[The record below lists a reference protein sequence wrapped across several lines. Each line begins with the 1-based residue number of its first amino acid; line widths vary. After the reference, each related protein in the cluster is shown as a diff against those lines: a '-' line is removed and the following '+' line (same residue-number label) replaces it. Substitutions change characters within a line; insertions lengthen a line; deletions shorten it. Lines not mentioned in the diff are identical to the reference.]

1 MRIAEISSPD
11 LRHQSNHHERLLS
24 QLDSLIKQAENQNH
38 SPETLSTL
46 SSDLR
51 QTLSRL
57 SQLAPFSNNNNS
69 LKLHIWKLSYRL
81 WNSCVDISNSA
92 SVSRSTGFSAETVAI
107 LRHVAADLLS
117 LAADLSDV
125 PSPAVKSAS
134 FYHKTGL
141 IWHDIKKFDLASTC
155 FERATEIVSK
165 LDIDRISDSGEKKL
179 LLDINIARS
188 RAAWEVLDRNLAITL
203 LNRAKKSL
211 LFGSSEHHK
220 SLASQYLMFAKSV
233 LSKNK
238 NEASSLNEA
247 LKLMNEALDLCE
259 RGLTEARTR
268 EETMELKGLQSKTLR
283 FISAVHLQKGE
294 YESVIKCVRVLRE
307 GNFGGGGGDHHA
319 SLPVLAMKAWLGLGR
334 YGEAERELRGMVA
347 IKGIPEGIWV
357 SAVEAYFQA
366 AGVAAGAE
374 TTKGVFLG
382 LLGRCHVS
390 TKAAVRVAHRVVGD
404 GEDVNEGAAKLRSK
418 VVADLVSDERV
429 QALFTGDGAAKERTA
444 MHAVLW
450 NCASNHFRSKDYE
463 TSAEMFEKSMLYLP
477 CDMENRILRAKSFRV
492 LCLCYLGLSQLD
504 RAQEYI
510 IQAEKLEPNI
520 ASAFLKFKIYLQ
532 KKDHNGAIDQLV
544 VMKMCLDFTP
554 DFLSLSAHEAVA
566 CHALPVAVA
575 ALSNLLSFYASQTS
589 MPTTEVVVLRT
600 LVTILTQEPGNV
612 SAVLKYSKRAHAR
625 ASELGPDCFFGK
637 EEVGRRELNW
647 FAATSWNFGTKC
659 GKEKKFEPC
668 IEFLRLASEFYGV
681 LIDGQVEEN
690 SIMVCKSLILT
701 VSAMIASE
709 NQKQTSLVDTEVK
722 QAVELLDRA
731 AKIMTSL
738 SSGTMEPDLLFM
750 YTFNACDIQGRLNNS
765 EAQLEVV
772 KSFASSKACNP
783 KSLLQLGL
791 TASQGLRSNPQVAT
805 FALNE
810 CLSALLSSPSPDYE
824 NVALTVR
831 KLVAVSS
838 IHRGD
843 TDDDAVYGMYRQ
855 AYRIMVGLKEG
866 EYPSEEGKWLA
877 MTAWN
882 RAAVPARLGQVD
894 LAKKWMNVGLE
905 LAKQVVGM
913 ETYRACMEDFIA
925 SFEKKCHELK
935 YNITGNTGQSK
946 PQLIA

>member
-11 LRHQSNHHERLLS
+11 LRHQSDHHERVLS
-24 QLDSLIKQAENQNH
+24 QLKSLIIQAESQNH

-51 QTLSRL
+51 QILSRL
-57 SQLAPFSNNNNS
+57 SQLAPLSNNNS
-69 LKLHIWKLSYRL
+69 LKLRIWKLSYRL
-81 WNSCVDISNSA
+81 WNSCVDLSNSA
-92 SVSRSTGFSAETVAI
+92 SVSRSGGFSKESVAG
-107 LRHVAADLLS
+107 LRHVASDLLS
-117 LAADLSDV
+117 LAADVSGV

-141 IWHDIKKFDLASTC
+141 IWHDLKKFDLASIC

-165 LDIDRISDSGEKKL
+165 LDITRISDSGEKKL

-211 LFGSSEHHK
+211 LFCSFEHHK
-220 SLASQYLMFAKSV
+220 SLASQYLVFAKSV
-233 LSKNK
+233 LSKN

-259 RGLTEARTR
+259 KGQAEARTR
-268 EETMELKGLQSKTLR
+268 EETLELKELQSKTLR

-294 YESVIKCVRVLRE
+294 YESVIKCVRALRE
-307 GNFGGGGGDHHA
+307 GGFGGGEDHHA

-366 AGVAAGAE
+366 AGTAAGAE
-374 TTKGVFLG
+374 TATDVFLG

-390 TKAAVRVAHRVVGD
+390 AKAAVRVAHRVVGD
-404 GEDVNEGAAKLRSK
+404 GEDVNEGAANLRSK
-418 VVADLVSDERV
+418 VVAELASDERV
-429 QALFTGDGAAKERTA
+429 QALFASDAVAKEKTA

-463 TSAEMFEKSMLYLP
+463 TSAEIFEKSMLYLP
-477 CDMENRILRAKSFRV
+477 CDIENRVLRAKSFRV

-510 IQAEKLEPNI
+510 IEAEKLEPNI
-520 ASAFLKFKIYLQ
+520 ASAFLKFKIYMQ
-532 KKDHNGAIDQLV
+532 KNDQNGAIEQILA
-544 VMKMCLDFTP
+544 MKMCLDFTP

-566 CHALPVAVA
+566 CRALPVAVA
-575 ALSNLLSFYASQTS
+575 SLSNLLNFYTS
-589 MPTTEVVVLRT
+589 KTAMPTTEVVVLRT
-600 LVTILTQEPGNV
+600 LVTILTQEPDNE
-612 SAVLKYSKRAHAR
+612 SEVLKYCKRTHAR

-659 GKEKKFEPC
+659 GKEMKYELC

-681 LIDGQVEEN
+681 LIDGKVEEN

-722 QAVELLDRA
+722 HAVELLDRA
-731 AKIMTSL
+731 AKILTSL

-750 YTFNACDIQGRLNNS
+750 YTFNACDIHGRINNS
-765 EAQLEVV
+765 EAQLHLV

-783 KSLLQLGL
+783 KHLLQLGL
-791 TASQGLRSNPQVAT
+791 TALQGPRSSPQVAT

-810 CLSALLSSPSPDYE
+810 CLSALLSSPLPDYE

-838 IHRGD
+838 VHKGD
-843 TDDDAVYGMYRQ
+843 TDDDAVHGMYKQ

-882 RAAVPARLGQVD
+882 RGAVPVRLGQVD
-894 LAKKWMNVGLE
+894 LAKKWMTVGLE
-905 LAKQVVGM
+905 LAKQVAGM
-913 ETYRACMEDFIA
+913 ETYRECMEDFIT
-925 SFEKKCHELK
+925 SFENKCHELK
-935 YNITGNTGQSK
+935 HKITGQSK
-946 PQLIA
+946 PQLVA

>member
-1 MRIAEISSPD
+1 MRIADISSPD
-11 LRHQSNHHERLLS
+11 LRHQSDHHERLLS
-24 QLDSLIKQAENQNH
+24 QLESLIKQAENQNH

-51 QTLSRL
+51 QTLSQL
-57 SQLAPFSNNNNS
+57 SQLAPFSNNNS
-69 LKLHIWKLSYRL
+69 LKLRIWKLSYRL
-81 WNSCVDISNSA
+81 WNSCVDLSNSA
-92 SVSRSTGFSAETVAI
+92 SVSRSSGFSKESVAG
-107 LRHVAADLLS
+107 LRHVASDLLS
-117 LAADLSDV
+117 LAADVSGV

-141 IWHDIKKFDLASTC
+141 IWHDLKKFDLASTC
-155 FERATEIVSK
+155 FERATDIVSK
-165 LDIDRISDSGEKKL
+165 LDITRISDSGEKKL

-211 LFGSSEHHK
+211 LFGSFEHHK
-220 SLASQYLMFAKSV
+220 SLASQYLVFGKSV
-233 LSKNK
+233 LSKN
-238 NEASSLNEA
+238 NEASSLNES

-259 RGLTEARTR
+259 KGLSEATTR
-268 EETMELKGLQSKTLR
+268 EETLELKGLQSKTLR

-307 GNFGGGGGDHHA
+307 GGFGGGGDHHA

-366 AGVAAGAE
+366 AGTAAGAE
-374 TTKGVFLG
+374 TATGVFLG

-390 TKAAVRVAHRVVGD
+390 AKAAVRVAHRVVGD
-404 GEDVNEGAAKLRSK
+404 GDDVNEEAAKLRSK
-418 VVADLVSDERV
+418 VVAELASDERV
-429 QALFTGDGAAKERTA
+429 QALFTSDTAAKERTA

-463 TSAEMFEKSMLYLP
+463 TSAEIFEKSMLYLP

-510 IQAEKLEPNI
+510 IEAEKLEPNI
-520 ASAFLKFKIYLQ
+520 ASAFLKFKICLQ
-532 KKDHNGAIDQLV
+532 KSDHNGATDQILA
-544 VMKMCLDFTP
+544 MKTCLDFTP

-566 CHALPVAVA
+566 CRALPVAVA
-575 ALSNLLSFYASQTS
+575 SLSNLLNFYTS
-589 MPTTEVVVLRT
+589 KTAMPTTEVVVLRT
-600 LVTILTQEPGNV
+600 LVTILTQEPSNE
-612 SAVLKYSKRAHAR
+612 SEVLKYCKRTHAR
-625 ASELGPDCFFGK
+625 ASKLGPDCFYGK

-659 GKEKKFEPC
+659 GKEKKYELC

-681 LIDGQVEEN
+681 LIDGKVEEN

-709 NQKQTSLVDTEVK
+709 SQRQASLVDTEVK

-731 AKIMTSL
+731 AQILTSL
-738 SSGTMEPDLLFM
+738 SSGTMPDLLFM
-750 YTFNACDIQGRLNNS
+750 YTFNACDIHGRINNS
-765 EAQLEVV
+765 EAQLHLV
-772 KSFASSKACNP
+772 KSFVSSKACNP
-783 KSLLQLGL
+783 KHLLQLGL
-791 TASQGLRSNPQVAT
+791 TALQGPRSNPQVAT

-810 CLSALLSSPSPDYE
+810 CLSALLSSPLPDYE
-824 NVALTVR
+824 NVALTIR

-838 IHRGD
+838 VHKGD
-843 TDDDAVYGMYRQ
+843 TDDDTVHSMYKQ

-882 RAAVPARLGQVD
+882 RGAVPMRLGQVD

-905 LAKQVVGM
+905 LAKQVAGM
-913 ETYRACMEDFIA
+913 ETYRECMEDFIT

-935 YNITGNTGQSK
+935 HKITGQSK
-946 PQLIA
+946 PQLVA